1 MTAKQQYRSEIGI
14 INDILGIIKDSGTN
28 GVIISAVSRMAN
40 VSYNSVNQKCQK
52 LIDANLVKSIKNGR
66 ICTFF
71 ITEKGVNFFDQ
82 LCKFTDIMRSMNIR
96 Y

>member
-1 MTAKQQYRSEIGI
+1 MAKQQYRSEIGVI
-14 INDILGIIKDSGTN
+14 SDILGVIIESGRT

-40 VSYNSVNQKCQK
+40 VSYNSVNEKCQK
-52 LIDANLVKSIKNGR
+52 LIDADLVRSTKDGR

-82 LCKFTDIMRSMNIR
+82 LRRFTDIMRAMNIR